1 MKNSLGTKVKDKLE
15 EINQLVKKG
24 KLRLATQE
32 IEKLKEELREN
43 GY

>member
-1 MKNSLGTKVKDKLE
+1 MKQSLGSEIKEKLE

-32 IEKLKEELREN
+32 IEKLKEVLREA